1 VNSDIEM
8 FKILYLLVNCDFDFL
23 KEEEKIMNDFKS
35 KLTNDEKSQLKE
47 VLVSLNKIIDDGF
60 ESIQKEVVQLA
71 SELKSELDDDLKSSY
86 LNLVD
91 AMIKADGIE
100 HPNET
105 ILKREISNIW

>member
-1 VNSDIEM
+1 MNIDLEL
-8 FKILYLLVNCDFDFL
+8 FKIIYLLFNCDFDFS

-35 KLTNDEKSQLKE
+35 KLTEDEKSQLEE
-47 VLVSLNKIIDDGF
+47 VLVSLDKIIDDGF
-60 ESIQKEVVQLA
+60 ESIQNEVVQLA
-71 SELKSELDDDLKSSY
+71 SDLKSELDDDLKSSY

-91 AMIKADGIE
+91 VMIKADGIE